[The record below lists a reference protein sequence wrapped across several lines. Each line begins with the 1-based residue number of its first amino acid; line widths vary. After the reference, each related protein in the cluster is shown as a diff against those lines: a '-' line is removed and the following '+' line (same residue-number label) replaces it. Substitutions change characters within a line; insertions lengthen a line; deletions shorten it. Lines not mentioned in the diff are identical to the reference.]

1 MKLKT
6 GNMIEEGKNKMI
18 KKIMKKACMLGCL
31 IFAACFMAGCGNSG
45 TKERLK
51 TGEERALELKED
63 AQEVVDQM
71 NEDTMNI
78 HRNDSSIEEE

>member
-1 MKLKT
+1 
-6 GNMIEEGKNKMI
+6 MI
-18 KKIMKKACMLGCL
+18 KKIMKKVCMLSCL
-31 IFAACFMAGCGNSG
+31 VFAVCFMAGCGNNG

-51 TGEERALELKED
+51 TGEERALELKKD

-78 HRNDSSIEEE
+78 QQNENSIEEE